1 MIGQSWI
8 QVCLV
13 RQAFGLGP
21 DEGITS
27 GACGVMVGG
36 WLATT
41 ISRITGEVQLLILT
55 IQDFVKLY

>member
-1 MIGQSWI
+1 
-8 QVCLV
+8 VCLV